1 MKKAI
6 GIIVLGFIILGT
18 YIFFRTPILER
29 CADREYIESYSS
41 WISNERKKPLSIN
54 KDVWK
59 ELLKFNVNKMNI
71 KEKLNNWRYED
82 LFEKCEEDQKT
93 FPKKFGI
100 KYN

>member
-1 MKKAI
+1 MKKLL
-6 GIIVLGFIILGT
+6 GIVVLGLIILGT

-29 CADREYIESYSS
+29 CADLEYIESYW
-41 WISNERKKPLSIN
+41 WISNERKRPLSIN
-54 KDVWK
+54 KDAWK

-82 LFEKCEEDQKT
+82 QFEKCEEDQKT